1 MEIFIL
7 AQAWN
12 FPKPLFI
19 VVTVFHMESSSQLKR
34 FKLHLTLDKL
44 RQDKADA
51 VARASADE
59 GFAKRAAAK
68 KAAAKAKPMTP
79 SSSCSSSS
87 SQGETDDDEH
97 EKLCVDCGIN
107 CVQYTTLSV
116 RRDNVEIVACD
127 KCCAKRTSSTSS
139 SSNKRKAWCKDWRR
153 LAVVSCSILQ
163 DCRDVIAAQKQWE
176 NKTK

>member
-1 MEIFIL
+1 
-7 AQAWN
+7 
-12 FPKPLFI
+12 
-19 VVTVFHMESSSQLKR
+19 MESASQLKR
-34 FKLHLTLDKL
+34 FKLLLTVDKL
-44 RQDKADA
+44 RQVKADA

-68 KAAAKAKPMTP
+68 KAAAKEKPMTP

-139 SSNKRKAWCKDWRR
+139 SSNKRKA
-153 LAVVSCSILQ
+153 
-163 DCRDVIAAQKQWE
+163 
-176 NKTK
+176 